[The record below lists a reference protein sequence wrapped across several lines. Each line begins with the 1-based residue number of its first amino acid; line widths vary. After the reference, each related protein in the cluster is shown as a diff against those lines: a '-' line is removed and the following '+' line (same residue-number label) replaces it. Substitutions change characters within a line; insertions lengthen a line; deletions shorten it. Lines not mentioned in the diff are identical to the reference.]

1 MHANFPD
8 PAVLSNTIA
17 AEAREQ
23 TAAPAGPQTMAGV
36 RHQSSAADQQFADY
50 QAAGPSCRLNP
61 YMDVAAVRR
70 KFPHIADQPD
80 DFLRSQSYSE
90 LAIANAAIAKLEDKA
105 STAALDKKL
114 AANFRDLK
122 TKPLR
127 VEAGWDDAI
136 EQLHPA
142 PGPACL
148 LMTYWEKGQQHVPE
162 AGIRALAHYDFESLA
177 IGPNVST
184 KGCYFLHDPGSP
196 HLTIKYFL
204 ASNFNITEKSITHS
218 RSAELS
224 TLSVEDQLVEP
235 SSFTELQQALVAATL
250 AQHIIT
256 PWNYSISA
264 LLGFMSSSRFCQA
277 SYASGWTSERVTMLR
292 RFIDRVFSVN
302 ASHWR
307 SKLPFLT
314 GSEIGML
321 WQNWVLQIGN
331 LAPTPAP
338 APAAGPSRSYN
349 PSPRKQDQRS
359 TYNTARFANMP
370 PRDKLRNICRRYN
383 TAEGCP
389 TQGAACEVGSGNR
402 RYTLL
407 HQCLASVGP
416 DRYCLQQ
423 HSMPQHNAAVAA
435 ANN

>member
-1 MHANFPD
+1 MHDDFSTAETRERAAA
-8 PAVLSNTIA
+8 AV
-17 AEAREQ
+17 
-23 TAAPAGPQTMAGV
+23 GPQMMSGAQF
-36 RHQSSAADQQFADY
+36 QSSAAEQQLADFS
-50 QAAGPSCRLNP
+50 AAAPPCRLNP
-61 YMDVAAVRR
+61 YMDVAAVRK

-122 TKPLR
+122 AKPYR

-142 PGPACL
+142 RFFPGPACL
-148 LMTYWEKGQQHVPE
+148 LTTYWEKGQAHVPE
-162 AGIRALAHYDFESLA
+162 SGIRALAHYDFESLA

-204 ASNFNITEKSITHS
+204 ASNYNITEKSITHS
-218 RSAELS
+218 RSAELA
-224 TLSVEDQLVEP
+224 TLSVEDQLAEP
-235 SSFTELQQALVAATL
+235 SSFAELQQALISATL

-277 SYASGWTSERVTMLR
+277 SYQTGWTTERVTMLR
-292 RFIDRVFSVN
+292 RFIDRVFTVN

-314 GSEIGML
+314 ASEIGML
-321 WQNWVLQIGN
+321 WQNWVLQIGGM
-331 LAPTPAP
+331 APPPA
-338 APAAGPSRSYN
+338 APAAPNRGFN
-349 PSPRKQDQRS
+349 PSPRKQEQRT
-359 TYNTARFANMP
+359 TYNTSRFANMP
-370 PRDKLRNICRRYN
+370 PRDRLRNICRRFN

-389 TQGAACEVGSGNR
+389 TQGATCEVGTGNR
-402 RYTLL
+402 RYTLQ

-423 HSMPQHNAAVAA
+423 HSMTQHNAAIAA

>member
-1 MHANFPD
+1 
-8 PAVLSNTIA
+8 V
-17 AEAREQ
+17 
-23 TAAPAGPQTMAGV
+23 
-36 RHQSSAADQQFADY
+36 
-50 QAAGPSCRLNP
+50 
-61 YMDVAAVRR
+61 
-70 KFPHIADQPD
+70 
-80 DFLRSQSYSE
+80 
-90 LAIANAAIAKLEDKA
+90 
-105 STAALDKKL
+105 ALDKKL

-122 TKPLR
+122 TKPFR

-142 PGPACL
+142 RFFPGPACL
-148 LMTYWEKGQQHVPE
+148 LTTYWEKGQQQVPE

-224 TLSVEDQLVEP
+224 TLSVEDQLAEP

-292 RFIDRVFSVN
+292 RFINRVFSVN
-302 ASHWR
+302 ASH
-307 SKLPFLT
+307 SHLHQFFASLSVLHSILHFHCCKNVVFCLFSVYLCCKLSLFH
-314 GSEIGML
+314 IR
-321 WQNWVLQIGN
+321 V
-331 LAPTPAP
+331 
-338 APAAGPSRSYN
+338 
-349 PSPRKQDQRS
+349 
-359 TYNTARFANMP
+359 F
-370 PRDKLRNICRRYN
+370 
-383 TAEGCP
+383 
-389 TQGAACEVGSGNR
+389 
-402 RYTLL
+402 TLL
-407 HQCLASVGP
+407 KTLRRLLVV
-416 DRYCLQQ
+416 LK
-423 HSMPQHNAAVAA
+423 
-435 ANN
+435 